1 MGLVQLTGR
10 RASLPKNWMLG
21 KRICIG
27 HKGPEG
33 WRAEVEVQGTCSGLR
48 PVGRKPRDSLKPA
61 IKASY
66 RYRGGREKEEL
77 FSLKKKKKIH
87 TKIDQFAIQFLS
99 QRLHL
104 PFPWRQRVRSGR
116 AGLGPPPQPI
126 FQMRC
131 TKAPGRLGLVQ
142 RVQKGEGTKHGSR
155 LQWAPP
161 CLCPA
166 CLPTGSG
173 PGHCR
178 AD

>member
-1 MGLVQLTGR
+1 MFRIEARGEKTQGLSQTCHQSLLPLQR
-10 RASLPKNWMLG
+10 RKG
-21 KRICIG
+21 K
-27 HKGPEG
+27 
-33 WRAEVEVQGTCSGLR
+33 
-48 PVGRKPRDSLKPA
+48 
-61 IKASY
+61 
-66 RYRGGREKEEL
+66 GGVVI
-77 FSLKKKKKIH
+77 LKKKKKIH

>member
-77 FSLKKKKKIH
+77 LSLKKKKNSYKNRSICN
-87 TKIDQFAIQFLS
+87 TIS
-99 QRLHL
+99 Q
-104 PFPWRQRVRSGR
+104 PE
-116 AGLGPPPQPI
+116 APPPISLETEGEVWPGCARASPTAHVPDEMHQSSGEAGAGAEGPE
-126 FQMRC
+126 RRGH
-131 TKAPGRLGLVQ
+131 KAWQQAAVGPTMSL
-142 RVQKGEGTKHGSR
+142 
-155 LQWAPP
+155 P
-161 CLCPA
+161 CLPA
-166 CLPTGSG
+166 HRLRPR
-173 PGHCR
+173 PL
-178 AD
+178 